1 MNLLPRADILTNAQA
16 NALVRGSLS
25 LEETLVFKA
34 GRGGKATDVLWAYD
48 VYIYFFS
55 ERLRR
60 LLAEEEI
67 SGWTT
72 YPVEL
77 YDRKDN
83 HLSGYQGIA
92 VTGRECTRDRSRS
105 QIVDKPPPAP
115 GGQSRQVYRGLFFD
129 ESQWDGSDMFW
140 VSEVGIVVTEKLYR
154 LFQRHKIRNV
164 EFTPLSKVEIRVSLD
179 NFGKRE

>member
-1 MNLLPRADILTNAQA
+1 MHQMQRPGVWTIAQVR
-16 NALVRGSLS
+16 ALVRGSLS
-25 LEETLVFKA
+25 IHEPLIFKA

-48 VYIYFFS
+48 VFIYFFS
-55 ERLRR
+55 ESLRR
-60 LLAEEEI
+60 LLSEEGV

-77 YDRKDN
+77 YDRKGN
-83 HLSGYQGIA
+83 HLPGYQGIA
-92 VTGRECTRDRSRS
+92 VTGRECRRDRSRS

-115 GGQSRQVYRGLFFD
+115 GGQGRQVYRGLFFD

-164 EFTPLSKVEIRVSLD
+164 EFTPLSEVEIRVSLD